1 MPRLRAAIAACVL
14 ALATALAAGAAAQD
28 SREAQ
33 QRLDKLRGE
42 LKSITG
48 ERRKLEGER
57 GAAARELR
65 RADEQVAASARRL
78 AELDAAIEREREALA
93 GLQQRRREL
102 GERLSTQRATLA
114 GLLRAAYTV
123 GDDAALKVLLAQDRV
138 ADGQR
143 LLAWHGYLQRDRARR
158 IATLTREL
166 DELAAVE
173 REIGERSEA
182 LAAARSA
189 QELQVAQLEAD
200 RKARAG
206 TLAQLE
212 ARYRDRRQ
220 REQALGRDAK
230 ALEQLLT
237 RLRAAAAR
245 AERERQAAAAR
256 AAARARSAGPSAS
269 PRASAAAPVAAATGP
284 ALSASLG
291 WPLSGA
297 MISGYGSP
305 LPGGRRS
312 EGVVIAAAAGTEVTA
327 VADGKVVFADW
338 MNGYGLILIVD
349 HGGGVMSLYAHNDA
363 LLRDPGDSVRRGE
376 PVARVGT
383 SGGQGRPA
391 LYFELRRDGKPVD
404 PRSWLQRR

>member
-1 MPRLRAAIAACVL
+1 MPRLRAAVAACAI
-14 ALATALAAGAAAQD
+14 ALAAGLAAGAAAQD

-33 QRLDKLRGE
+33 RQLDKLRGE
-42 LKSITG
+42 LEQIAG
-48 ERRKLEGER
+48 DRRKLEGQR

-78 AELDAAIEREREALA
+78 AELDASIARERQALA
-93 GLQQRRREL
+93 GLQARRAEL
-102 GERLSTQRATLA
+102 GARLAGQRATLA
-114 GLLRAAYTV
+114 SLLRAAYTV

-158 IATLTREL
+158 IAALTREL

-173 REIGERSEA
+173 REIGERSKA
-182 LAAARSA
+182 LADARSA
-189 QELQVAQLEAD
+189 QQLQLAQLEAD

-220 REQALGRDAK
+220 REQALGRDARG
-230 ALEQLLT
+230 LEQLLT
-237 RLRAAAAR
+237 RLRAAAER
-245 AERERQAAAAR
+245 AERERRAAAAR
-256 AAARARSAGPSAS
+256 AAAARARSGAAPAPPSA
-269 PRASAAAPVAAATGP
+269 PVPAAAAAGP

-291 WPLSGA
+291 WPVSGTLL
-297 MISGYGSP
+297 SGYGSP
-305 LPGGRRS
+305 LSGGRRS
-312 EGVVIAAAAGTEVTA
+312 EGVVIAAAAGAEVTA

>member
-1 MPRLRAAIAACVL
+1 MPRLRAAVAACAL
-14 ALATALAAGAAAQD
+14 ALASALAAGAAAQD

-33 QRLDKLRGE
+33 RQLEKLRGE
-42 LKSITG
+42 LKTIAG
-48 ERRKLEGER
+48 DRRKLEGER

-65 RADEQVAASARRL
+65 SADEQVAASARSL
-78 AELDAAIEREREALA
+78 AELDASIVRERQALA
-93 GLQQRRREL
+93 GLQQRRAEL
-102 GERLSTQRATLA
+102 GERLSGQRATLA

-143 LLAWHGYLQRDRARR
+143 LLAYHGYLQRDRARR
-158 IATLTREL
+158 IAALTREL
-166 DELAAVE
+166 DELVAVE
-173 REIGERSEA
+173 REIGERTRA
-182 LAAARSA
+182 LDAARSA
-189 QELQVAQLEAD
+189 QQLQLAQLESD
-200 RKARAG
+200 RKARAA

-220 REQALGRDAK
+220 REQALGRDARG
-230 ALEQLLT
+230 LEQLLA
-237 RLRAAAAR
+237 RLRAAAER
-245 AERERQAAAAR
+245 AERERRAAAAR
-256 AAARARSAGPSAS
+256 AAAAQARSGAP
-269 PRASAAAPVAAATGP
+269 AAAPHAPVAAAAATGP
-284 ALSASLG
+284 ALSANLG
-291 WPLSGA
+291 WPLSGTL
-297 MISGYGSP
+297 ISGYGAP
-305 LPGGRRS
+305 MPGGGRS
-312 EGVVIAAAAGTEVTA
+312 EGVVIAAAAGTAVTA

-363 LLRDPGDSVRRGE
+363 LLRDPGDSVRRGD

>member
-1 MPRLRAAIAACVL
+1 MPRLRAAIAACAI
-14 ALATALAAGAAAQD
+14 ALAAVLAAGAAAQD
-28 SREAQ
+28 TGETRRQLE
-33 QRLDKLRGE
+33 KLRGE
-42 LKSITG
+42 LKEIAG
-48 ERRKLEGER
+48 DRRKLEGQR

-78 AELDAAIEREREALA
+78 AELDASIAREREALA
-93 GLQQRRREL
+93 GLRARRAEL
-102 GERLSTQRATLA
+102 GERLSGQRATLA
-114 GLLRAAYTV
+114 ALLRAAYTV

-158 IATLTREL
+158 IGALTREL

-173 REIGERSEA
+173 REIGERSKA
-182 LAAARSA
+182 LAEARSA
-189 QELQVAQLEAD
+189 QQQQLAQLEAD

-220 REQALGRDAK
+220 REQALGRDARG
-230 ALEQLLT
+230 LEQLLA
-237 RLRAAAAR
+237 RLRAAAER
-245 AERERQAAAAR
+245 AERERRAAAAR
-256 AAARARSAGPSAS
+256 AAAARARGAS
-269 PRASAAAPVAAATGP
+269 PAAPSRAPAPATAATGP

-291 WPLSGA
+291 WPLSGTLV
-297 MISGYGSP
+297 SGFGSP

-312 EGVVIAAAAGTEVTA
+312 EGVVIAAAAGAEVNA

-404 PRSWLQRR
+404 PRGWLQRR

>member
-1 MPRLRAAIAACVL
+1 MPRLRVAIAACAF
-14 ALATALAAGAAAQD
+14 ALASALAAGVAAQD
-28 SREAQ
+28 SRET
-33 QRLDKLRGE
+33 QRQLEKLRGE
-42 LKSITG
+42 LKIIAG
-48 ERRKLEGER
+48 DRRKLEGER
-57 GAAARELR
+57 GTAARELR

-78 AELDAAIEREREALA
+78 AELDASIAREREALA
-93 GLQQRRREL
+93 GLQQRRAEL
-102 GERLSTQRATLA
+102 GERLSDQRATLA
-114 GLLRAAYTV
+114 ALLRAAYTV

-158 IATLTREL
+158 IAALTREL

-173 REIGERSEA
+173 REIGERSKA
-182 LAAARSA
+182 LDAARSA
-189 QELQVAQLEAD
+189 QQLQLAQLEAD

-206 TLAQLE
+206 TLARLE

-220 REQALGRDAK
+220 REQALGRDARG
-230 ALEQLLT
+230 LEQLLA
-237 RLRAAAAR
+237 RLRAAAER
-245 AERERQAAAAR
+245 AERERRAAAAR
-256 AAARARSAGPSAS
+256 AAAAQARGGTPAAQ
-269 PRASAAAPVAAATGP
+269 PRAPAAAATGP
-284 ALSASLG
+284 ALSANLG
-291 WPLSGA
+291 WPLSGIL
-297 MISGYGSP
+297 ISGYGSA

-312 EGVVIAAAAGTEVTA
+312 EGVVIAAAAGAEVTA

-349 HGGGVMSLYAHNDA
+349 HGGGVMSLYAHNDT
-363 LLRDPGDSVRRGE
+363 LLRDPGDSVRRGD

>member
-1 MPRLRAAIAACVL
+1 MPRLRAAVAACAF
-14 ALATALAAGAAAQD
+14 ALASALAAVAAAQD

-33 QRLDKLRGE
+33 QRLEKLRGE
-42 LKSITG
+42 LKTIAG
-48 ERRKLEGER
+48 DRRRLEGER
-57 GAAARELR
+57 GAAARALR

-78 AELDAAIEREREALA
+78 AELDASIAREREALA
-93 GLQQRRREL
+93 GLRLRRAQL
-102 GERLSTQRATLA
+102 DERLSDQRAALA
-114 GLLRAAYTV
+114 ALLRAAYTV
-123 GDDAALKVLLAQDRV
+123 GDAAALKLLLAQDRV

-158 IATLTREL
+158 IAALAREL
-166 DELAAVE
+166 EQLAAVE
-173 REIGERSEA
+173 REIGERSRA
-182 LAAARSA
+182 LDQARDA
-189 QELQVAQLEAD
+189 QQRQLAQLEAD
-200 RKARAG
+200 RKARAS

-220 REQALGRDAK
+220 REQALGRDAR

-245 AERERQAAAAR
+245 AERERRAAAAR
-256 AAARARSAGPSAS
+256 AAAARSSGAAPAT
-269 PRASAAAPVAAATGP
+269 PAAAPAAAGP
-284 ALSASLG
+284 AISASLG
-291 WPLSGA
+291 WPLSGTLV
-297 MISGYGSP
+297 SGYGSP

-312 EGVVIAAAAGTEVTA
+312 EGVTIAAAAGTEVRA

-349 HGGGVMSLYAHNDA
+349 HGNGLMSLYAHNDA
-363 LLRDPGDSVRRGE
+363 LLRDPGDSVRRGD

-391 LYFELRRDGKPVD
+391 LYFELRRDGRPVD
-404 PRSWLQRR
+404 PGGWLQRR